1 MLRRVWRVGRLV
13 WALASRTAYLSV
25 AARLR
30 PPSER
35 AAYRAYRQQ
44 VGCAL
49 ICRIL
54 HVRVTLKGKPI
65 PNQPMLFVCNHLG
78 ILDPFILA
86 SQTPVSFAAKAEIQ
100 SWPFLGWV
108 CREMG
113 LLFVERERPTKTSAF
128 VQQVEDKLAHG
139 VSVVVYP
146 EGTTSRGDIVRP
158 FKTGAFEAV
167 AGDEEGAVLPF
178 YLQIRAVNGDPA
190 QREEAIWADDT
201 QTFAEHGWHLCGL
214 QSIDVELVVG
224 EPIPT
229 AGRDRKELAKRTH
242 AAVVQMHNEAM
253 AEQVTTA

>member
-1 MLRRVWRVGRLV
+1 MLRRIWRLGRLV
-13 WALASRTAYLSV
+13 WSLATHTAYLSV
-25 AARLR
+25 AARWR
-30 PPSER
+30 PPVER
-35 AAYRAYRQQ
+35 VAYRAYRQQ

-54 HVRVTLKGKPI
+54 NVRVTLRGAPI
-65 PNQPMLFVCNHLG
+65 PTQPMLYVCNHLG
-78 ILDPFILA
+78 VLDPFILA
-86 SQTPVSFAAKAEIQ
+86 SQTPVAFAAKSEIR

-128 VQQVEDKLAHG
+128 VRQLEDKLAHG

-167 AGDEEGAVLPF
+167 AGDADGAILPF

-190 QREEAIWADDT
+190 RREEATWADDT
-201 QTFAEHGWHLCGL
+201 QAFVEHGWHLCGL
-214 QSIDVELVVG
+214 KSIEVDLVVG

-229 AGRDRKELAKRTH
+229 AGHDRKELAKRTH
-242 AAVVQMHNEAM
+242 KAVVQMHDEALG
-253 AEQVTTA
+253 EQVSTA